1 MISVF
6 IDKKIIDIELIP
18 LCKAAFLERLKKI
31 MEGNDLEEKR
41 NRLRVLQKRRLE
53 NLLGRGRAKEI
64 KKETK

>member
-18 LCKAAFLERLKKI
+18 LRKAAFLERLKKI